1 MRPLRIAALALLLSA
16 SAAEAGTEPE
26 PERIGGR
33 DQIWWSQQARAHERH
48 VEELE
53 RALEGCEEREAPP
66 AYQDVPVQV
75 FRDREGRLRT
85 REVLRCDDL
94 RVDLEGAELARDAF
108 EDLARRLGVPPGW
121 LR

>member
-1 MRPLRIAALALLLSA
+1 MRPLPIALLALSLGA
-16 SAAEAGTEPE
+16 SPAEAGTEPE

-33 DQIWWSQQARAHERH
+33 DPVWWSQQARAHERH

-53 RALEGCEEREAPP
+53 RALEGCEEREAPL

-75 FRDREGRLRT
+75 FRDRAGRLRT

-108 EDLARRLGVPPGW
+108 EDLARRLEVPPGW